1 MKIRHNP
8 AELKGSKKQIIYYL
22 ILGMVFIVFD
32 LLFDSNYKFSPEL
45 IFNSTG
51 AGFVF
56 MSLSFIIYYQFISKK
71 GYAVLRGDLLS
82 KTGLFQKKIDLE
94 EVTNVR
100 RFAGDYIFKRGK
112 TELFVLDTQRC
123 NPNDINLLMRE
134 IDKRGISWT

>member
-32 LLFDSNYKFSPEL
+32 LLFDSNYKFSPEIVL
-45 IFNSTG
+45 NSTG
-51 AGFVF
+51 TGFVF
-56 MSLSFIIYYQFISKK
+56 MSLSFVFYYQIISKK
-71 GYAVLRGDLLS
+71 GYAVLKNNLLS

-94 EVTNVR
+94 EITNVR
-100 RFAGDYIFKRGK
+100 RFAGDYIFKKGK
-112 TELFVLDTQRC
+112 AELFILDTQRC
-123 NPNDINLLMRE
+123 DPNDINLLIRE